1 MSHVT
6 PAISECTED
15 DAGVILAQ
23 GLAKNQGA
31 DEPSW
36 LGILKGW
43 MTSLL
48 NPIYETKRSYV
59 KAL

>member
-6 PAISECTED
+6 PVVSECTED

-31 DEPSW
+31 DEPR
-36 LGILKGW
+36 GW
-43 MTSLL
+43 G
-48 NPIYETKRSYV
+48 Y
-59 KAL
+59 